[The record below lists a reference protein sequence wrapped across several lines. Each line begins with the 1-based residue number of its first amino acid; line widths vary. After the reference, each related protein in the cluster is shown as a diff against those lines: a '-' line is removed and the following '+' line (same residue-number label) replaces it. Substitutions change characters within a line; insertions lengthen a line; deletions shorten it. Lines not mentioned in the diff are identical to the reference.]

1 MEISRDQPQTEHGV
15 VELTD
20 DEVDPPISG
29 AALSDHEGV
38 ELTDD
43 EVDPPISGAALSDH
57 EGV

>member
-1 MEISRDQPQTEHGV
+1 MLTGDEIDPSISGAALSDHEV

-38 ELTDD
+38 
-43 EVDPPISGAALSDH
+43 
-57 EGV
+57 